1 MDNTAQMAVCY
12 LPIRTI
18 PPFISEYV
26 KSQRLNQMQTL
37 LASLGIAVRDVYVD
51 EGFEQAPAGKPG
63 LKRILDRLLKKEFD
77 VFVVNSVYD
86 LGDHFLECMKTLE
99 YLVEHHI
106 RVICLDNRIDSAA
119 DASFI
124 EHITQSCR

>member
-37 LASLGIAVRDVYVD
+37 LASLGIAMRDVYVD
-51 EGFEQAPAGKPG
+51 EGFEQAPADKPG
-63 LKRILDRLLKKEFD
+63 LKMCIRDRVQCDLCFREELRRFLCQAFEKNRIRVRLCEGFD
-77 VFVVNSVYD
+77 FLLCFIKHV
-86 LGDHFLECMKTLE
+86 LGDFT
-99 YLVEHHI
+99 
-106 RVICLDNRIDSAA
+106 A
-119 DASFI
+119 F
-124 EHITQSCR
+124 